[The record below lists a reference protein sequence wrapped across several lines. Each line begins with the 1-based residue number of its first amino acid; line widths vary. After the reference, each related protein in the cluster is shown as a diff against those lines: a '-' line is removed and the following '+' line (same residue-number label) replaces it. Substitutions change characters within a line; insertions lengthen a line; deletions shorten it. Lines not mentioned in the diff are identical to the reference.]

1 MYVKH
6 FCAIHYVAVTT
17 RRTTGS
23 TSLVVR
29 KWVLTL
35 SVLQYVIAGVLK
47 KE

>member
-1 MYVKH
+1 MYVKR
-6 FCAIHYVAVTT
+6 FCVVDYVAVTT

-35 SVLQYVIAGVLK
+35 SVLQYVIARVLK